1 MSNLSKTLVAVGA
14 LGLATAITV
23 PAAQAEQGDWLL
35 KGGATMVSPKSGNL
49 KLGDLDVPDVGLV
62 TNASLEVKDATS
74 FGFTITYMFTDNWA
88 VELLAAAPF
97 KHDIKLSFDLEGDSL
112 SAKIGETKHLP
123 PTLSLQYHFMPDQMF
138 SPYVGVGANWTIFS
152 SEKLDP
158 DLGAKLSLSDSFG
171 FAAQLGA
178 DINFSEQWFANIDV
192 RYIQIETDAKITDD
206 VSTEKIGTVK
216 INPMVYSIMLGYR
229 F

>member
-206 VSTEKIGTVK
+206 VGTEKIGTVK